1 MIWDGPLFF
10 EAGGG
15 GWVSNFGGHA
25 CVLWVIAC
33 TRILDLAGALLDLD
47 STKHLLNSVFSLCL
61 PSRDFF
67 QPFFRLFLQVWCY
80 SRCQCGND
88 PVTLLY
94 SDMRV
99 SLFPSPIA
107 MNGHILVHIF
117 S

>member
-47 STKHLLNSVFSLCL
+47 STKHLLDSVFFLWL
-61 PSRDFF
+61 PFCDFF
-67 QPFFRLFLQVWCY
+67 QPFFRLFLQVRCY
-80 SRCQCGND
+80 SSCQCGND
-88 PVTLLY
+88 PVTFLF
-94 SDMRV
+94 SDCGSV
-99 SLFPSPIA
+99 YFP
-107 MNGHILVHIF
+107 VQ
-117 S
+117 